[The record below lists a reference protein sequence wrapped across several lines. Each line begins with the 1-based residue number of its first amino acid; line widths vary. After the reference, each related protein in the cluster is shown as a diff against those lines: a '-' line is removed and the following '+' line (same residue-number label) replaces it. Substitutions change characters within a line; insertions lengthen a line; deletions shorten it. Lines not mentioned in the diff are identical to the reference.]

1 MNYFYFFFFLFLSIL
16 LWIKPLIIFICKKI
30 DEAQNLHILGG
41 LTFLIGMAMVIF
53 SINSDWAERLWILL
67 TLIVGILLCVRGL
80 VVIFF
85 LEKIKKILPLYLNHY
100 YKFSIPISAVMISLA
115 LFTVTTD
122 YIGPQ
127 KNISECKSDDAIS
140 VICGVSNPEDIVV
153 TPDNKY
159 LLISEFGGIRP
170 YDSTKSGGFAL
181 LRLSDNKIITPKIS
195 FGKNI
200 WGEDSCK
207 QNEIFGPHGIDLVQ
221 REDGSYQLGVI
232 NHYPGETIE
241 MFELVQKSEHDTWSF
256 VWRGCI
262 EVPEKYYLN
271 DIALKKDGTFYVS
284 HMYSRDITMTK
295 WLITALLK
303 KDSGVILEWNKD
315 SFIEIPN
322 SEGSGPN
329 GITLNESTNNLFI
342 SYNQGD
348 RVVKFDLSDNKKLQ
362 TFKVESPDNIYIN
375 KDSVW
380 LTSLDFQPND
390 AGDCIE
396 RPACSLPFSIYEID
410 RETFVLKNKN
420 SFNKTVFGLPTIALP
435 IENVIIMGSFH
446 SDRLGYFTQK

>member
-1 MNYFYFFFFLFLSIL
+1 MNYFYFFFFLFLSLL
-16 LWIKPLIIFICKKI
+16 LWVKPLIVFICKKI
-30 DEAQNLHILGG
+30 YGAQNLHILGG

-67 TLIVGILLCVRGL
+67 TLIVGILLCIRGL

-100 YKFSIPISAVMISLA
+100 YKFSIPISVVMISLA

-207 QNEIFGPHGIDLVQ
+207 QNDIFGPHGIDLVQ
-221 REDGSYQLGVI
+221 KEDGSYQLGVI

-435 IENVIIMGSFH
+435 IENGIIMGSFH

>member
-1 MNYFYFFFFLFLSIL
+1 MNYFYFFFFLFLSLL
-16 LWIKPLIIFICKKI
+16 LWVKPLIVFICKKI
-30 DEAQNLHILGG
+30 DGAQNLHILGG

-67 TLIVGILLCVRGL
+67 TLIVGILLCIRGL

-271 DIALKKDGTFYVS
+271 DVALKKDGTFYVS

-420 SFNKTVFGLPTIALP
+420 SFNKTVFGLPTIAVP

>member
-1 MNYFYFFFFLFLSIL
+1 MNYFYFFFFLFLSLL
-16 LWIKPLIIFICKKI
+16 LWVKPLIIFICKKI

-67 TLIVGILLCVRGL
+67 TLIVGILLCIRGL

-100 YKFSIPISAVMISLA
+100 YKFSIPISVVMISLA

-207 QNEIFGPHGIDLVQ
+207 QNDIFGPHGIDLVQ
-221 REDGSYQLGVI
+221 KEDGSYQLGVI

-295 WLITALLK
+295 WLITALFK

-435 IENVIIMGSFH
+435 IENGIIMGSFH

>member
-1 MNYFYFFFFLFLSIL
+1 MNYFYFFFFLFLSLL
-16 LWIKPLIIFICKKI
+16 LWVKPLIIFICKKI

-67 TLIVGILLCVRGL
+67 TLIVGILLCIRGL

-85 LEKIKKILPLYLNHY
+85 LEKIKKMLPLYLNHY
-100 YKFSIPISAVMISLA
+100 YKFSIPISVVMISLA

-200 WGEDSCK
+200 WCEDSCK
-207 QNEIFGPHGIDLVQ
+207 QNDIFGPHGIDLVQ

-271 DIALKKDGTFYVS
+271 DVALKKDGTFYVS

>member
-1 MNYFYFFFFLFLSIL
+1 MNYFYFFFFLFLSLL
-16 LWIKPLIIFICKKI
+16 LWVKPLIIFICKKI
-30 DEAQNLHILGG
+30 DQAQNLHILGG

-67 TLIVGILLCVRGL
+67 TLIVGILLCIRGL

-241 MFELVQKSEHDTWSF
+241 MFELVQKSEQDTWSF
-256 VWRGCI
+256 VWRGCV

-271 DIALKKDGTFYVS
+271 DVALKKDGTFYVS

-295 WLITALLK
+295 WLITALFK

-435 IENVIIMGSFH
+435 IENGIIMGSFH

>member
-1 MNYFYFFFFLFLSIL
+1 MNYFYFFFFLFLSLL
-16 LWIKPLIIFICKKI
+16 LWVKPLIIFICKKI
-30 DEAQNLHILGG
+30 DEAQNLHVLGG

-67 TLIVGILLCVRGL
+67 TLIVGILLCIRGL

-100 YKFSIPISAVMISLA
+100 YKFSIPISVVMISLA

-207 QNEIFGPHGIDLVQ
+207 QNDIFGPHGIDLVQ
-221 REDGSYQLGVI
+221 KEDGSYQLGVI

-271 DIALKKDGTFYVS
+271 DVALKKDGTFYVS

-295 WLITALLK
+295 WLITSLLK

-329 GITLNESTNNLFI
+329 GITLSESTNNLFI

-446 SDRLGYFTQK
+446 SDRIGYFTQK

>member
-1 MNYFYFFFFLFLSIL
+1 MNYFYFFFFLFLSLL
-16 LWIKPLIIFICKKI
+16 LWVKPLIVFICKKI
-30 DEAQNLHILGG
+30 DGAQNLHILGG

-67 TLIVGILLCVRGL
+67 TLIVGILLCIRGL

-100 YKFSIPISAVMISLA
+100 YKFSIPISVVMISLA

-207 QNEIFGPHGIDLVQ
+207 QNDIFGPHGIDLVQ

-241 MFELVQKSEHDTWSF
+241 MFELVQKSEQDTWSF

-271 DIALKKDGTFYVS
+271 DVALKKDGTFYVS

-295 WLITALLK
+295 WLITALFK

-420 SFNKTVFGLPTIALP
+420 SFNKTVFGLPTIAVP
-435 IENVIIMGSFH
+435 IENTIFMGSFH

>member
-1 MNYFYFFFFLFLSIL
+1 MNYFYFFFFLFLSLL
-16 LWIKPLIIFICKKI
+16 LWIKPLIIYICKKI

-41 LTFLIGMAMVIF
+41 LTFLIGMAMIIF

-67 TLIVGILLCVRGL
+67 TLIVGILLCIRGL

-100 YKFSIPISAVMISLA
+100 YKFSIPISVVMISLA

-207 QNEIFGPHGIDLVQ
+207 QNDIFGPHGIDLVQ
-221 REDGSYQLGVI
+221 KEDGSYQLGVI

-241 MFELVQKSEHDTWSF
+241 MFELVQKSEQDAWSF

-271 DIALKKDGTFYVS
+271 DVALKKDGTFYVS

-295 WLITALLK
+295 WLITALFK

-420 SFNKTVFGLPTIALP
+420 SFNKTVIGLPTIALP

-446 SDRLGYFTQK
+446 SDRLGYFIQK

>member
-1 MNYFYFFFFLFLSIL
+1 MNYFYFFFFLFLSLL
-16 LWIKPLIIFICKKI
+16 LWVKPLIVFICKKI
-30 DEAQNLHILGG
+30 DGAQNLHILGG

-67 TLIVGILLCVRGL
+67 TLIVGILLCIRGL

-100 YKFSIPISAVMISLA
+100 YKFSIPISVVMISLA

-207 QNEIFGPHGIDLVQ
+207 QNDIFGPHGIDLVQ
-221 REDGSYQLGVI
+221 KEDGSYQLGVI

>member
-1 MNYFYFFFFLFLSIL
+1 MNYFYFFFFLFLSLL
-16 LWIKPLIIFICKKI
+16 LWVKPLIIFICKKI

-67 TLIVGILLCVRGL
+67 TLIVGILLCIRGL

-100 YKFSIPISAVMISLA
+100 YKFSIPISVVMISLA

-241 MFELVQKSEHDTWSF
+241 MFELVQKSEQDTWSF
-256 VWRGCI
+256 VWRGCV

-271 DIALKKDGTFYVS
+271 DVALKKDGTFYVS

-295 WLITALLK
+295 WLITALFK

-329 GITLNESTNNLFI
+329 GITLNELTNNLFI

-410 RETFVLKNKN
+410 RETFVLKNEN
-420 SFNKTVFGLPTIALP
+420 SFNKTVFGLPTIAVP
-435 IENVIIMGSFH
+435 IDNTIFMGSFH

>member
-1 MNYFYFFFFLFLSIL
+1 MNYFYFFFFLFLSLL
-16 LWIKPLIIFICKKI
+16 LWVKPLIVFICKKI
-30 DEAQNLHILGG
+30 DGAQNLHILGG

-67 TLIVGILLCVRGL
+67 TLIVGILLCIRGL

-100 YKFSIPISAVMISLA
+100 YKFSIPISVVMISLA

-207 QNEIFGPHGIDLVQ
+207 QNDIFGPHGIDLVQ

-241 MFELVQKSEHDTWSF
+241 MFELVQKAEQDTWSF

-271 DIALKKDGTFYVS
+271 DVALKKDGTFYVS

-435 IENVIIMGSFH
+435 IENGIIMGSFH

>member
-1 MNYFYFFFFLFLSIL
+1 MNYFYFFFFLFLSLL
-16 LWIKPLIIFICKKI
+16 LWVKPLIIFICKKI

-67 TLIVGILLCVRGL
+67 TLIVGILLCIRGL

-100 YKFSIPISAVMISLA
+100 YKFSIPISVVMISLA

-207 QNEIFGPHGIDLVQ
+207 QNDIFGPHGIDLVQ

-271 DIALKKDGTFYVS
+271 DVALKKDGTFYVS

>member
-1 MNYFYFFFFLFLSIL
+1 MNYFYFFFFLFLSLL
-16 LWIKPLIIFICKKI
+16 LWVKPLIIFICKKI
-30 DEAQNLHILGG
+30 DGAQNLHILGG

-67 TLIVGILLCVRGL
+67 TLIVGILLCIRGL

-100 YKFSIPISAVMISLA
+100 YKFSIPISVVMISLA

-207 QNEIFGPHGIDLVQ
+207 QNDIFGPHGIDLVQ

-271 DIALKKDGTFYVS
+271 DVALKKDGTFYVS

-435 IENVIIMGSFH
+435 IENGIIMGSFH

>member
-1 MNYFYFFFFLFLSIL
+1 MNYFYFFFFLFLSLL
-16 LWIKPLIIFICKKI
+16 LWVKPLIIFICKKI
-30 DEAQNLHILGG
+30 DGAQNLHILGG

-67 TLIVGILLCVRGL
+67 TLIVGILLCIRGL

-100 YKFSIPISAVMISLA
+100 YKFSIPISVVMISLA

-207 QNEIFGPHGIDLVQ
+207 QNDIFGPHGIDLVQ

-435 IENVIIMGSFH
+435 IENGIIMGSFH

>member
-1 MNYFYFFFFLFLSIL
+1 MNYFYFFFFLFLSLL
-16 LWIKPLIIFICKKI
+16 LWVKPLIVFICKKI
-30 DEAQNLHILGG
+30 DGAQNLHILGG

-67 TLIVGILLCVRGL
+67 TLIVGILLCIRGL

-100 YKFSIPISAVMISLA
+100 YKFSIPISVVMISLA

-241 MFELVQKSEHDTWSF
+241 MFELVQKSEQDTWSF

-271 DIALKKDGTFYVS
+271 DVALKKDGTFYVS

-295 WLITALLK
+295 WLITALFK

-435 IENVIIMGSFH
+435 IENGIIMGSFH

>member
-1 MNYFYFFFFLFLSIL
+1 MNYFYFFFFLFLSLL
-16 LWIKPLIIFICKKI
+16 LWVKPLIIFICKKI
-30 DEAQNLHILGG
+30 DQAQNLNILGG

-67 TLIVGILLCVRGL
+67 TLIVGILLCIRGL

-100 YKFSIPISAVMISLA
+100 YKFSIPISVVMISLA

-241 MFELVQKSEHDTWSF
+241 MFELVQKSEQDTWSF

-271 DIALKKDGTFYVS
+271 DVALKKDGTFYVS

-435 IENVIIMGSFH
+435 IENGIIMGSFH

>member
-1 MNYFYFFFFLFLSIL
+1 MNYFYFFFFLFLSLL
-16 LWIKPLIIFICKKI
+16 LWVKPLIIFICRKI
-30 DEAQNLHILGG
+30 DGAQNLNLLGG
-41 LTFLIGMAMVIF
+41 FTFLIGMAMVIF
-53 SINSDWAERLWILL
+53 SLNSDWAERFWILL
-67 TLIVGILLCVRGL
+67 TLIVGILLCIRGF
-80 VVIFF
+80 VVVFF
-85 LEKIKKILPLYLNHY
+85 LGKIKKILPLYLNHY
-100 YKFSIPISAVMISLA
+100 YKFSIPISLTMISLA

-127 KNISECKSDDAIS
+127 KDISECKSDDAIS

-181 LRLSDNKIITPKIS
+181 LRLSDNKIITPKIAS
-195 FGKNI
+195 GKNI

-207 QNEIFGPHGIDLVQ
+207 QNDIFGPHGIDLVQ
-221 REDGSYQLGVI
+221 RLDGSYQLGVI
-232 NHYPGETIE
+232 NHYPDETIE
-241 MFELVQKSEHDTWSF
+241 MFELVQKSEQDTWSL
-256 VWRGCI
+256 VWKGCI

-271 DIALKKDGTFYVS
+271 DVALKKDGTFYVS
-284 HMYSRDITMTK
+284 HMYSRNITMTK

-329 GITLNESTNNLFI
+329 GITLNDSTNNLFI

-420 SFNKTVFGLPTIALP
+420 SFNKTFFGLPTIAVP
-435 IENVIIMGSFH
+435 IENTIFMGSFH

>member
-1 MNYFYFFFFLFLSIL
+1 MNYFYFFLFLFLSLL
-16 LWIKPLIIFICKKI
+16 LWVKPLIIFICKKI

-67 TLIVGILLCVRGL
+67 TLIVGILLCIRGL
-80 VVIFF
+80 VAIFF
-85 LEKIKKILPLYLNHY
+85 LEKIKKILLLYLNHY
-100 YKFSIPISAVMISLA
+100 YKFSIPISVAMISLA
-115 LFTVTTD
+115 FFTVTTD

-207 QNEIFGPHGIDLVQ
+207 QNDIFGPHGIDLVQ

>member
-1 MNYFYFFFFLFLSIL
+1 MNYFYFFFFLFLSLL
-16 LWIKPLIIFICKKI
+16 LWVKPLIVFICKKI
-30 DEAQNLHILGG
+30 DGAQNLHILGG

-67 TLIVGILLCVRGL
+67 TLIVGILLCIRGL

-100 YKFSIPISAVMISLA
+100 YKFSIPISVVMISLA

-207 QNEIFGPHGIDLVQ
+207 QNDIFGPHGIDLVQ

-271 DIALKKDGTFYVS
+271 DVALKKDGTFYVS

-435 IENVIIMGSFH
+435 IENGIIMGSFH

>member
-1 MNYFYFFFFLFLSIL
+1 MNYFYFFFFLFLSLL
-16 LWIKPLIIFICKKI
+16 LWVKPLIIFICKKI

-67 TLIVGILLCVRGL
+67 TLIVGILLCIRGL

-100 YKFSIPISAVMISLA
+100 YKFSIPISVAMISLA

-181 LRLSDNKIITPKIS
+181 LRLSDNKIITPKIA
-195 FGKNI
+195 FGQNI

-221 REDGSYQLGVI
+221 RADGGYQLGVI
-232 NHYPGETIE
+232 NHYPDETIE
-241 MFELVQKSEHDTWSF
+241 MFELVQKSEQDSWSF
-256 VWRGCI
+256 VWRGCV

-295 WLITALLK
+295 WLITSLFK

>member
-1 MNYFYFFFFLFLSIL
+1 MNYFYFFFFLFLSLL
-16 LWIKPLIIFICKKI
+16 LWVKPLIVFICKKI
-30 DEAQNLHILGG
+30 DGAQNLHILGG
-41 LTFLIGMAMVIF
+41 LTFSIGMAMVIF
-53 SINSDWAERLWILL
+53 SINSDWVERLWILL
-67 TLIVGILLCVRGL
+67 TLIVGILLCIRGL

-100 YKFSIPISAVMISLA
+100 YKFSIPISVVMISLA

-127 KNISECKSDDAIS
+127 NNISECKSDDAIS

-241 MFELVQKSEHDTWSF
+241 MFELVQKSEQDTWSF

-410 RETFVLKNKN
+410 RETFVIKNKN

>member
-1 MNYFYFFFFLFLSIL
+1 MNYFYFFFFLFLSLL
-16 LWIKPLIIFICKKI
+16 LWVKPLIIFICKKI

-67 TLIVGILLCVRGL
+67 TLIVGILLCIRGL

-100 YKFSIPISAVMISLA
+100 YKFSIPISVVMISLA

-207 QNEIFGPHGIDLVQ
+207 QNDIFGPHGIDLVQ
-221 REDGSYQLGVI
+221 KEDGSYQLGVI

-271 DIALKKDGTFYVS
+271 DVALKKDGTFYVS

-435 IENVIIMGSFH
+435 IENGIIMGSFH

>member
-1 MNYFYFFFFLFLSIL
+1 MNYFYFFFFLFLSLL
-16 LWIKPLIIFICKKI
+16 LWVKPLIIFICKKI

-67 TLIVGILLCVRGL
+67 TLIVGILLCIRGL

-100 YKFSIPISAVMISLA
+100 YKFSIPISVVMISLA

-271 DIALKKDGTFYVS
+271 DVALKKDGTFYVS

>member
-1 MNYFYFFFFLFLSIL
+1 MNYFYFFFFLFLSLL
-16 LWIKPLIIFICKKI
+16 LWVKPLIIFICKKI
-30 DEAQNLHILGG
+30 DQAQNLHILGG

-53 SINSDWAERLWILL
+53 SINSAWAERLWILL
-67 TLIVGILLCVRGL
+67 TLIVGILLCIRGL

-115 LFTVTTD
+115 LFTVSTD

-241 MFELVQKSEHDTWSF
+241 MFELVQKSEQDTWSF
-256 VWRGCI
+256 VWRGCV

-271 DIALKKDGTFYVS
+271 DVALKKDGTFYVS

-295 WLITALLK
+295 WLITALFK

-329 GITLNESTNNLFI
+329 GITLNELTNNLFI

-410 RETFVLKNKN
+410 RETFVLKNEN
-420 SFNKTVFGLPTIALP
+420 SFNKTVFGLPTIAVP
-435 IENVIIMGSFH
+435 IDNTIFMGSFH

>member
-1 MNYFYFFFFLFLSIL
+1 MNYFYFFFFLFLSLL

-67 TLIVGILLCVRGL
+67 TLIVGILLCIRGL

-100 YKFSIPISAVMISLA
+100 YKFSIPISLVMISLA

-221 REDGSYQLGVI
+221 RENGSYQLGVI

-241 MFELVQKSEHDTWSF
+241 MFELVQKSEQDTWSF
-256 VWRGCI
+256 VWRGCV

-271 DIALKKDGTFYVS
+271 DVALKKDGTFYVS

-295 WLITALLK
+295 WLITALFK
-303 KDSGVILEWNKD
+303 KDSGVILEWNKN

-329 GITLNESTNNLFI
+329 GIAFNESTNNLFI

-348 RVVKFDLSDNKKLQ
+348 RVVKFGLSDNKKLQ

-390 AGDCIE
+390 AGDCIK

-410 RETFVLKNKN
+410 RETFVLKNEN
-420 SFNKTVFGLPTIALP
+420 SFNKTVFGLPTIAVP
-435 IENVIIMGSFH
+435 IENTIFMGSFH
-446 SDRLGYFTQK
+446 SDRLGYFTKK

>member
-1 MNYFYFFFFLFLSIL
+1 MNYFYFFFFLFLSLL
-16 LWIKPLIIFICKKI
+16 LWVKPLIIFICKKI

-67 TLIVGILLCVRGL
+67 TLIVGILLCIRGL

-241 MFELVQKSEHDTWSF
+241 MFELVQKSEQDTWSF

-271 DIALKKDGTFYVS
+271 DVALKKDGTFYVS

-435 IENVIIMGSFH
+435 IENGIIMGSFH

>member
-1 MNYFYFFFFLFLSIL
+1 
-16 LWIKPLIIFICKKI
+16 
-30 DEAQNLHILGG
+30 
-41 LTFLIGMAMVIF
+41 MAMVIF
-53 SINSDWAERLWILL
+53 SINSAWAERLWILL
-67 TLIVGILLCVRGL
+67 TLIVGILLCIRGL

-115 LFTVTTD
+115 LFTVSTD

-232 NHYPGETIE
+232 NHYPDETIE
-241 MFELVQKSEHDTWSF
+241 MFELVQKSEQDTWSF

-271 DIALKKDGTFYVS
+271 DVALKKDGTFYVS

-295 WLITALLK
+295 WLITALFK

-329 GITLNESTNNLFI
+329 GITLNELTNNLFI

-410 RETFVLKNKN
+410 RETFVLKNEN
-420 SFNKTVFGLPTIALP
+420 SFNKTVFGLPTIAVP
-435 IENVIIMGSFH
+435 IDNTIFMGSFH

>member
-1 MNYFYFFFFLFLSIL
+1 MNYFYFFFFLFLSLL
-16 LWIKPLIIFICKKI
+16 LWVKPLIIFICKKI

-67 TLIVGILLCVRGL
+67 TLIVGILLCIRGL

-100 YKFSIPISAVMISLA
+100 YKFSIPISVVMISLA

-207 QNEIFGPHGIDLVQ
+207 QNDIFGPHGIDLVQ

-241 MFELVQKSEHDTWSF
+241 MFELVQKSEQDTWSF

-271 DIALKKDGTFYVS
+271 DVALKKDGTFYVS

-435 IENVIIMGSFH
+435 IENGIIMGSFH

>member
-1 MNYFYFFFFLFLSIL
+1 MNYFYFFFFLFLSLL
-16 LWIKPLIIFICKKI
+16 LWIKPLIIYICKKI
-30 DEAQNLHILGG
+30 YEAQNLHILGG
-41 LTFLIGMAMVIF
+41 LTFLIGTAMVIF

-67 TLIVGILLCVRGL
+67 TLIVGILLCIRGL

-100 YKFSIPISAVMISLA
+100 YKFSIPISVVMISLA

-241 MFELVQKSEHDTWSF
+241 MFELVQKSEQDTWSF
-256 VWRGCI
+256 VWRGCV

-271 DIALKKDGTFYVS
+271 DVALKKDGTFYVS

-295 WLITALLK
+295 WLITALFK

-329 GITLNESTNNLFI
+329 GITLNELTNNLFI

-410 RETFVLKNKN
+410 RETFVLKNEN
-420 SFNKTVFGLPTIALP
+420 SFNKTVFGLPTIAVP
-435 IENVIIMGSFH
+435 IDNTIFMGSFH

>member
-1 MNYFYFFFFLFLSIL
+1 MNYFYFFFFLFLSLL
-16 LWIKPLIIFICKKI
+16 LWVKPLIIFICKKI

-67 TLIVGILLCVRGL
+67 TLIVGILLCIRGL

-100 YKFSIPISAVMISLA
+100 YKFSIPISVVMISLA

-207 QNEIFGPHGIDLVQ
+207 QNDIFGPHGIDLVQ

-271 DIALKKDGTFYVS
+271 DVALKKDGTFYVS

-295 WLITALLK
+295 WLITALFK

-329 GITLNESTNNLFI
+329 GITLNELTNNLFI

-420 SFNKTVFGLPTIALP
+420 SFNKTVFGLPTIAVP
-435 IENVIIMGSFH
+435 IENTIFMGSFH

>member
-1 MNYFYFFFFLFLSIL
+1 MNYFYFFFFLFLSL
-16 LWIKPLIIFICKKI
+16 LLLVKPLIIFICKKI

-67 TLIVGILLCVRGL
+67 TLIVGILLCIRGL

-100 YKFSIPISAVMISLA
+100 YKFSIPISVVMISLA

-207 QNEIFGPHGIDLVQ
+207 QNDIFGPHGIDLVQ

-271 DIALKKDGTFYVS
+271 DVALKKDGTFYVS

-295 WLITALLK
+295 WLITALFK

>member
-1 MNYFYFFFFLFLSIL
+1 MNYFYFFFFLFLSLL
-16 LWIKPLIIFICKKI
+16 LWVKPLIIFICKKI
-30 DEAQNLHILGG
+30 DQAQNLHILGG

-53 SINSDWAERLWILL
+53 SINSAWTERLWILL
-67 TLIVGILLCVRGL
+67 TLIVGILLCIRGL

-241 MFELVQKSEHDTWSF
+241 MFELVQKSEQDTWSF
-256 VWRGCI
+256 VWRGCV

-271 DIALKKDGTFYVS
+271 DVALKKDGTFYVS

-295 WLITALLK
+295 WLITALFK

-329 GITLNESTNNLFI
+329 GITLNELTNNLFI

-348 RVVKFDLSDNKKLQ
+348 LVVKFDLSDNKKLQ

-410 RETFVLKNKN
+410 RETFVLKNEN
-420 SFNKTVFGLPTIALP
+420 SFNKTVFGLPTIAVP
-435 IENVIIMGSFH
+435 IDNTIFMGSFH

>member
-1 MNYFYFFFFLFLSIL
+1 MNYFYFFFFLFLSLL
-16 LWIKPLIIFICKKI
+16 LWVKPLIIFICKKI

-67 TLIVGILLCVRGL
+67 TLIVGILLCIRGL

-100 YKFSIPISAVMISLA
+100 YKFSIPISLAMISLA
-115 LFTVTTD
+115 FFTVTTD

-207 QNEIFGPHGIDLVQ
+207 QNDIFGPHGIDLVQ
-221 REDGSYQLGVI
+221 KEDGSYQLGVI

-410 RETFVLKNKN
+410 RETFVLKNEN
-420 SFNKTVFGLPTIALP
+420 SFNKTVFGLPTIAIP
-435 IENVIIMGSFH
+435 IENTIFMGSFH

>member
-1 MNYFYFFFFLFLSIL
+1 MNYFYFFFFLFLSLL
-16 LWIKPLIIFICKKI
+16 LWVKPLIIFICKKI

-67 TLIVGILLCVRGL
+67 TLIVGILLCIRGL

-100 YKFSIPISAVMISLA
+100 YKFSIPISVVMISLA

-241 MFELVQKSEHDTWSF
+241 MFELVQKSEQDTWSF

-271 DIALKKDGTFYVS
+271 DVALKKDGTFFVS

-295 WLITALLK
+295 WLITTLFK

>member
-1 MNYFYFFFFLFLSIL
+1 MNYFYFFFFLFLSLL
-16 LWIKPLIIFICKKI
+16 LWVKPLIIFICKKI

-53 SINSDWAERLWILL
+53 SINSDWEERLWILL
-67 TLIVGILLCVRGL
+67 TLILGILLCIRGL

-100 YKFSIPISAVMISLA
+100 YKFSIPISVVMISLA

-207 QNEIFGPHGIDLVQ
+207 QNDIFGPHGIDLVQ

-271 DIALKKDGTFYVS
+271 DVALKKDGTFYVS

>member
-1 MNYFYFFFFLFLSIL
+1 MNYFYFFFFLFLSLL
-16 LWIKPLIIFICKKI
+16 LWVKPLIIFICKKI

-41 LTFLIGMAMVIF
+41 LTFLLGMAMVIF

-67 TLIVGILLCVRGL
+67 TLIVGILLCIRGL

-100 YKFSIPISAVMISLA
+100 YKFSIPISVVMILLA

-207 QNEIFGPHGIDLVQ
+207 QNDIFGPHGIDLVQ

-271 DIALKKDGTFYVS
+271 DVALKKDGTFYVS

-295 WLITALLK
+295 WLITTLIK

-329 GITLNESTNNLFI
+329 GITLNDSTNNLFI

-362 TFKVESPDNIYIN
+362 TSNIESPDNIYIN

>member
-1 MNYFYFFFFLFLSIL
+1 MNYFYFFFFLFLSLL
-16 LWIKPLIIFICKKI
+16 LWVKPLIIFICKKI
-30 DEAQNLHILGG
+30 DQAQNLHILGG

-67 TLIVGILLCVRGL
+67 TLIVGILLCIRGL

-100 YKFSIPISAVMISLA
+100 YKFSIPISVVMISLA

-207 QNEIFGPHGIDLVQ
+207 QNDIFGPHGIDLVQ

-271 DIALKKDGTFYVS
+271 DVALKKDGTFYVS

-420 SFNKTVFGLPTIALP
+420 SFNKTVFGLPTIAIP
-435 IENVIIMGSFH
+435 IENTIFMGSFH

>member
-1 MNYFYFFFFLFLSIL
+1 MNYFYFFFFLFLSLL
-16 LWIKPLIIFICKKI
+16 LWVKPLIIFICKKI
-30 DEAQNLHILGG
+30 DGAQNLHILGG

-67 TLIVGILLCVRGL
+67 TLIVGILLCIRGL

-100 YKFSIPISAVMISLA
+100 YKFSIPISLALISLA
-115 LFTVTTD
+115 FFTVTTD

-207 QNEIFGPHGIDLVQ
+207 QNDIFGPHGIDLVQ
-221 REDGSYQLGVI
+221 KEDGSYQLGVI

-271 DIALKKDGTFYVS
+271 DVALKKDGTFYVS

-295 WLITALLK
+295 WLITALFK

-435 IENVIIMGSFH
+435 IENGIIMGSFH

>member
-1 MNYFYFFFFLFLSIL
+1 MNYFYFFFFLFLSLL
-16 LWIKPLIIFICKKI
+16 LWVKPLIIFICKKI

-67 TLIVGILLCVRGL
+67 TLIVGILLCIRGL

-232 NHYPGETIE
+232 NHYPNETIE
-241 MFELVQKSEHDTWSF
+241 MFELVQKAEQDTWSF

-271 DIALKKDGTFYVS
+271 DVALKKDGTFYVS

-295 WLITALLK
+295 WLITALFK

-435 IENVIIMGSFH
+435 IENGIIMGSFH